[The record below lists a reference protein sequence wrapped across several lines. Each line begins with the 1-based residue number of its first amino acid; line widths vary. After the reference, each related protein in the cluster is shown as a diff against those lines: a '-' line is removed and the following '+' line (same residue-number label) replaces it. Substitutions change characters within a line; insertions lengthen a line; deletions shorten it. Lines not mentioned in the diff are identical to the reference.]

1 MTNEIIRTR
10 TNPLIVIK
18 SSTEKYA
25 PKRKVRDIIGAL
37 QIQVTR
43 DFKPAWG
50 IDATIVYAKD
60 GEEYPNAYRINIRAT
75 AKAEDKG
82 YLGYHFSENGYPV
95 ATIFAKEDLTE
106 DKTISDTLSHEV
118 LEMLV
123 DPACNLYAHRPAA
136 GHRPARGY
144 FFEVCDAVQTVRY
157 AINGFP
163 VCNFVYPEWFE
174 QVLKPRSRRF
184 DHLGTLIEPFQLL
197 NDCYADVYERRPGQ
211 KGQFKTVWGPETDL
225 KLQEKGKHRKWHR
238 NKQRLNIRLEEDD

>member
-1 MTNEIIRTR
+1 MTTETRTR

-18 SSTEKYA
+18 STTEKLA
-25 PKRKVRDIIGAL
+25 PEETVRSIIEAI

-50 IDATIVYAKD
+50 IDATLVY
-60 GEEYPNAYRINIRAT
+60 GEKGKEYPDAYRINIRAT
-75 AKAEDKG
+75 AGEEDRG
-82 YLGYHFSENGYPV
+82 YLGYHFSDRGYPV
-95 ATIFAKEDLTE
+95 ASIFAEEDLKD

-123 DPACNLYAHRPAA
+123 DPACNLYAHRPAE

-144 FFEVCDAVQTVRY
+144 FFEVCDAVQTVKY
-157 AINGFP
+157 VINGHA

-197 NDCYADVYERRPGQ
+197 DGCYADVYERRAGQ
-211 KGQFKTVWGPETDL
+211 RGQFKTIWGPETDRQ
-225 KLQEKGKHRKWHR
+225 LQEKGKHRKWHR
-238 NKQRLNIRLEEDD
+238 NKQRLNIRIEDD

>member
-1 MTNEIIRTR
+1 MTTEITRTR
-10 TNPLIVIK
+10 TNPLIVVK
-18 SSTEKYA
+18 STTEKLA
-25 PKRKVRDIIGAL
+25 PEAVVRDVIAAI

-50 IDATIVYAKD
+50 IDATIVYAEK
-60 GEEYPNAYRINIRAT
+60 GVEYHGAYRINIRAT
-75 AKAEDKG
+75 AKEEDKG
-82 YLGYHFSENGYPV
+82 FLGYHFSNEGYPV
-95 ATIFAKEDLTE
+95 ATIFAEEDLRD

-123 DPACNLYAHRPAA
+123 DPACNLYAHRPAE

-144 FFEVCDAVQTVRY
+144 FFEVCDSVQTVKY
-157 AINGFP
+157 VINGHP

-197 NDCYADVYERRPGQ
+197 DGCYADVYERRPGH
-211 KGQFKTVWGPETDL
+211 KGQFRTVWGPETD
-225 KLQEKGKHRKWHR
+225 KHLQEKGKHRKWHR